1 MEQGQLNWVANFIW
15 GIADDV
21 LRDLYVR
28 GKYRD
33 VILPMTVL
41 RRLDAVL
48 EPTKQAVLDM
58 KASLDK
64 AGITNQ
70 DQALRQAAGQAFY
83 NTSKFTLRDL
93 KARASQQQLKADFEA
108 YLDGFSPNV
117 QDILDNFEFRNQ
129 IPRLSKADALGT
141 LIEKFT
147 SPDIDLSPSG
157 LDNHGMGTVFEEL
170 VRRFNEENNEEA
182 GEHWTPRDAVKLMA
196 KLIFLPVADEI
207 ESGTYLLYDG
217 ACGTGGML
225 TVAEETLQQLAAE
238 HGKQVATHLYGQE
251 INAETYAIC
260 KADLLLKGEG
270 DAADNIV
277 GGPEHS
283 TLANDAF
290 PSREFDFMLSNPPY
304 GKSWKSDLER
314 MGGKDGIKDPRFVIE
329 HAGDAEYSLVTRS
342 SDGQMLFLANMLSK
356 MKQGTKLGSRIAEVH
371 NGSSLFTGDAGQGE
385 SNIRRWIIENDWLEA
400 IVALPLNMF
409 YNTGIATYIWVLT
422 NRKPAHRRG
431 KRAADRRDAVVQA
444 AAQEPRQE
452 ELRAVGRGHP
462 AHLRH
467 VPGVRG
473 DRAVEDLP
481 ERGVRLLEGD
491 GRAAAAPEGHRPGA
505 RLLAEGD
512 QGAEGDRRA
521 RRGRAAGDPEDP
533 QEGHGGRPA
542 ARPVLDDDRRQAG
555 RRRVRARPGSARH
568 RAGAAARRGRH
579 RGVPAARGAAARAGR
594 LVRRRT
600 ASRPATRSASPATS
614 TSRSRCG
621 RSKRSAPTSWRWRRR
636 PRACSRDH
644 AASSPNGFRAVVS
657 RGPGRGP
664 GACARRVRL
673 RDRHQP
679 SAARP
684 GTCRQLWRI
693 DEVAAPVPGIPRLSE
708 ERTGARTMWS
718 ISFARFLTPARF
730 VGRCRGVR
738 SARQELN
745 TILAFSGFE
754 DGADGQLR
762 QIAAATTLDEAEK
775 RVRTI
780 RMKFQGRRI
789 HSEGTKDCRTELMQ
803 DNYFHAVFEATKGLA
818 QRLRDL
824 TDVQTDGAALIDT
837 VFSIERPILAMN
849 ALRSETEKSEHKG
862 FAALLK
868 GCFAAVR
875 NPLAHEPKILWDGE
889 DDAADYLSLISL
901 LHRKLDQCVPTGLG
915 PKP

>member
-1 MEQGQLNWVANFIW
+1 MEQGQLAWIANFIW

-48 EPTKQAVLDM
+48 EPSKQAVLDM

-93 KARASQQQLKADFEA
+93 KARANQQQLKADFEA

-117 QDILDNFEFRNQ
+117 QDILENFEFRNQ

-141 LIEKFT
+141 LIERFL
-147 SPDIDLSPSG
+147 SPDINLSPNPVVGGDGSVKQPG

-196 KLIFLPVADEI
+196 KLLFLPIADEI
-207 ESGTYLLYDG
+207 ESGTYLLYDA

-225 TVAEETLQQLAAE
+225 TVAEETLQQLARQ

-329 HAGDAEYSLVTRS
+329 HAGDPEYSLITRS

-356 MKQGTKLGSRIAEVH
+356 MKRHTKLGSRIAEVH

-409 YNTGIATYIWVLT
+409 YNTGIATYVWVLT
-422 NRKPAHRRG
+422 NRKPAHRQGKVQLIDATHWSRPLRKNLGKKNCELSDDDIARICDAFLKLEESEQSRLFPNAAFGYWKLTVDRPLRLRG
-431 KRAADRRDAVVQA
+431 ID
-444 AAQEPRQE
+444 
-452 ELRAVGRGHP
+452 
-462 AHLRH
+462 
-467 VPGVRG
+467 
-473 DRAVEDLP
+473 P
-481 ERGVRLLEGD
+481 ERAYSPKEIT
-491 GRAAAAPEGHRPGA
+491 AKKT
-505 RLLAEGD
+505 
-512 QGAEGDRRA
+512 
-521 RRGRAAGDPEDP
+521 
-533 QEGHGGRPA
+533 PA
-542 ARPVLDDDRRQAG
+542 ARASGAPPIIKKIHKKGTAADPLRGLFETTIAG
-555 RRRVRARPGSARH
+555 KPAVVEYEPDPDLRDTEQVRLQEEGGIEAF
-568 RAGAAARRGRH
+568 
-579 RGVPAARGAAARAGR
+579 
-594 LVRRRT
+594 VRREVLPHAPDAWFVPESVKTGYEISFTRYFYKPQPLRT
-600 ASRPATRSASPATS
+600 LEEIRADIIALEKETEGLLGEIIGGRSA
-614 TSRSRCG
+614 
-621 RSKRSAPTSWRWRRR
+621 
-636 PRACSRDH
+636 
-644 AASSPNGFRAVVS
+644 
-657 RGPGRGP
+657 
-664 GACARRVRL
+664 
-673 RDRHQP
+673 
-679 SAARP
+679 
-684 GTCRQLWRI
+684 
-693 DEVAAPVPGIPRLSE
+693 
-708 ERTGARTMWS
+708 
-718 ISFARFLTPARF
+718 
-730 VGRCRGVR
+730 
-738 SARQELN
+738 
-745 TILAFSGFE
+745 
-754 DGADGQLR
+754 
-762 QIAAATTLDEAEK
+762 
-775 RVRTI
+775 
-780 RMKFQGRRI
+780 
-789 HSEGTKDCRTELMQ
+789 
-803 DNYFHAVFEATKGLA
+803 
-818 QRLRDL
+818 
-824 TDVQTDGAALIDT
+824 
-837 VFSIERPILAMN
+837 
-849 ALRSETEKSEHKG
+849 
-862 FAALLK
+862 
-868 GCFAAVR
+868 
-875 NPLAHEPKILWDGE
+875 
-889 DDAADYLSLISL
+889 
-901 LHRKLDQCVPTGLG
+901 
-915 PKP
+915 